1 MDIKQLQVQQ
11 LMEKVIN
18 KLYNKNKNKILLK
31 YKVFNQKVKMIII
44 QKVGNHI

>member
-1 MDIKQLQVQQ
+1 MNKIKINILMDIKQLQVQQ

-31 YKVFNQKVKMIII
+31 YKVFN
-44 QKVGNHI
+44 